1 MVYLEWTFHG
11 WTTRG
16 LPPLTSIVSSKRH
29 YQNCN
34 TMIVNVKI
42 HRHHIIHHEFTNTRT
57 YNNVLLLKCWVH
69 MFLSSSFILSL
80 QLLYEELQ
88 MCE

>member
-42 HRHHIIHHEFTNTRT
+42 
-57 YNNVLLLKCWVH
+57 VLNIV
-69 MFLSSSFILSL
+69 
-80 QLLYEELQ
+80 Q
-88 MCE
+88 